1 MPYEPHSH
9 PASAPYRN
17 AFRGRRALV
26 TGGAGFIGGHLAEN
40 LLRLGAEVRIVDDLS
55 SGHRH
60 RVPASATLFEGS
72 VTDRGLVRKAI
83 EGCDL
88 VFHEAA
94 MVSVP
99 QSVEQPTRCAEVNIL
114 GTEILLEEA
123 VAAKATRLL
132 FAASAAAYGGEPQLP
147 SREDHPTDCR
157 SPYASSKVA
166 GEVLLRAFAS
176 CFPISTVSLRYFN
189 VFGPAQDPKSPYA
202 AAISAFTDILA
213 AGREPTVF
221 GDGLQTRDFVYIDDI
236 VHANL
241 LAAATPRPLAGEVIN
256 IGTGARITL
265 LDTIA
270 SIARA
275 LGRSANPGF
284 GPPRAGDVRHSSA
297 DISRAREILGYAPV
311 TAFDEGITNTVRWA
325 VGQAK
330 GANA

>member
-1 MPYEPHSH
+1 MPYQPESQT
-9 PASAPYRN
+9 YRD

-40 LLRLGAEVRIVDDLS
+40 LLRLGAEVHVLDDLS

-60 RVPASATLFEGS
+60 RVPSGARFFQGS
-72 VTDRGLVRKAI
+72 VTDRGLVREAVA
-83 EGCDL
+83 GCDV

-99 QSVEQPTRCAEVNIL
+99 QSVEQPGRCAEVNIV
-114 GTEILLEEA
+114 GTEIVLEA
-123 VAAKATRLL
+123 SVAAKVRRVL

-147 SREDHPTDCR
+147 SREEHATDCR
-157 SPYASSKVA
+157 SPYAASKVA
-166 GEVLLRAFAS
+166 GETLLSAFAH

-213 AGREPTVF
+213 AGRQPTVF
-221 GDGLQTRDFVYIDDI
+221 GDGLQTRDFVFIHNI

-241 LAAATPRPLAGEVIN
+241 LAAASERPLRGEVIN

-265 LDTIA
+265 LETIEQ
-270 SIARA
+270 IAKA
-275 LGRSANPGF
+275 LGRTASPSF

-297 DISRAREILGYAPV
+297 DIAKAKAMLGYAPV
-311 TAFDEGITNTVRWA
+311 TAFPEGIEATVRWA
-325 VGQAK
+325 MAQTA
-330 GANA
+330 GAR

>member
-1 MPYEPHSH
+1 MPYQPESQT
-9 PASAPYRN
+9 YRD

-26 TGGAGFIGGHLAEN
+26 TGGAGFIGGHLAEH
-40 LLRLGAEVRIVDDLS
+40 LLRLGAEVHVLDDLS

-60 RVPASATLFEGS
+60 RVPDAARFFHGS
-72 VTDRGLVRKAI
+72 VTDRSLVRSAV

-99 QSVEQPTRCAEVNIL
+99 QSVEQPERCAQVNIL
-114 GTEILLEEA
+114 GTEIVLEEA
-123 VAAKATRLL
+123 VAAKVRRVL

-147 SREDHPTDCR
+147 SREEHATDCR
-157 SPYASSKVA
+157 SPYAASKVA
-166 GEVLLRAFAS
+166 GEVLLSAFAH

-213 AGREPTVF
+213 AGRQPTVF
-221 GDGLQTRDFVYIDDI
+221 GDGLQTRDFVYIHNI

-241 LAAATPRPLAGEVIN
+241 LAAASERPLKGEVIN
-256 IGTGARITL
+256 IGTGARISL
-265 LDTIA
+265 LETIDG
-270 SIARA
+270 IAKA
-275 LGRSANPGF
+275 LGRTASPSF

-297 DISRAREILGYAPV
+297 DIAKAKAILGYAPV
-311 TAFDEGITNTVRWA
+311 TAFAEGIEATVRWA
-325 VGQAK
+325 ASQAVGAP
-330 GANA
+330 

>member
-26 TGGAGFIGGHLAEN
+26 TGGAGFIGGHLADN

-60 RVPASATLFEGS
+60 RVPMGATLFEGS

-166 GEVLLRAFAS
+166 GEVLPDL
-176 CFPISTVSLRYFN
+176 
-189 VFGPAQDPKSPYA
+189 
-202 AAISAFTDILA
+202 
-213 AGREPTVF
+213 
-221 GDGLQTRDFVYIDDI
+221 DGLASLFQR
-236 VHANL
+236 L
-241 LAAATPRPLAGEVIN
+241 RSRPGSEV
-256 IGTGARITL
+256 
-265 LDTIA
+265 
-270 SIARA
+270 A
-275 LGRSANPGF
+275 LRG
-284 GPPRAGDVRHSSA
+284 GDQRLHRHPCRG
-297 DISRAREILGYAPV
+297 SRADRLRGRPPDARFRLY
-311 TAFDEGITNTVRWA
+311 R
-325 VGQAK
+325 
-330 GANA
+330 

>member
-1 MPYEPHSH
+1 MPYQPESQT
-9 PASAPYRN
+9 YRD

-40 LLRLGAEVRIVDDLS
+40 LLRLGAEVHVLDDLS

-60 RVPASATLFEGS
+60 RVPDAARFFHGS
-72 VTDRGLVRKAI
+72 VADRPLVRSAI

-99 QSVEQPTRCAEVNIL
+99 QSVEQPERCAHVNIL
-114 GTEILLEEA
+114 GTEIVLEEA
-123 VAAKATRLL
+123 VAAKVRRVL

-147 SREDHPTDCR
+147 SREEHATDCR
-157 SPYASSKVA
+157 SPYAASKVA
-166 GEVLLRAFAS
+166 GEVLLSAFAH

-213 AGREPTVF
+213 AGRQPTVF
-221 GDGLQTRDFVYIDDI
+221 GDGLQTRDFVYIHNI

-241 LAAATPRPLAGEVIN
+241 LAAACERPLKGEVIN
-256 IGTGARITL
+256 IGTGARISL
-265 LDTIA
+265 LETIDG
-270 SIARA
+270 IAKA
-275 LGRSANPGF
+275 LGRTASPSF

-297 DISRAREILGYAPV
+297 DIAKAKALLGYAPV
-311 TAFDEGITNTVRWA
+311 TAFAEGIDATVRWA
-325 VGQAK
+325 TSQTVGAR
-330 GANA
+330 

>member
-1 MPYEPHSH
+1 MPYLPESQ
-9 PASAPYRN
+9 SYRD

-26 TGGAGFIGGHLAEN
+26 TGGAGFIGGHLSEN
-40 LLRLGAEVRIVDDLS
+40 LLRLGAEVHVLDDLS

-60 RVPASATLFEGS
+60 RVPKDARFFQGS
-72 VTDRGLVRKAI
+72 VTDRSIVREAMA
-83 EGCDL
+83 GCDL

-114 GTEILLEEA
+114 GTEHVLEEA
-123 VAAKATRLL
+123 VTAKVKRVL

-147 SREDHPTDCR
+147 SREEHATDCR

-166 GEVLLRAFAS
+166 GEVLLSAFAH
-176 CFPISTVSLRYFN
+176 CYPISTVSLRYFN

-213 AGREPTVF
+213 AGRQPTVF
-221 GDGLQTRDFVYIDDI
+221 GDGLQTRDFVFIHNI

-241 LAAATPRPLAGEVIN
+241 LAACTDRPLKGEVIN

-265 LDTIA
+265 LETIDQ
-270 SIARA
+270 IAKA
-275 LGRSANPGF
+275 LGRTAAPSF

-297 DISRAREILGYAPV
+297 DISKAKSILGYEPV
-311 TAFDEGITNTVRWA
+311 SGFAEGIEATVRWA
-325 VGQAK
+325 VGQTA
-330 GANA
+330 GAR

>member
-1 MPYEPHSH
+1 MPYTPESH
-9 PASAPYRN
+9 PEASPYRN
-17 AFRGRRALV
+17 AFRGRRVLV
-26 TGGAGFIGGHLAEN
+26 TGGAGFIGGHLAAN
-40 LLRLGAEVRIVDDLS
+40 LLRLGAQVNVLDDLS

-60 RVPASATLFEGS
+60 RVAAGATFFEGS
-72 VTDRGLVRKAI
+72 VLDRPLLRKAI
-83 EGCDL
+83 AGCDL

-99 QSVEQPTRCAEVNIL
+99 QSVEQPERCAQVNIL
-114 GTEILLEEA
+114 GTEQVLEEA
-123 VAAKATRLL
+123 VATKASRVL

-157 SPYASSKVA
+157 SPYAASKVA
-166 GEVLLRAFAS
+166 GEVLLAAFAH

-213 AGREPTVF
+213 SGRQPTVF
-221 GDGLQTRDFVYIDDI
+221 GDGLQTRDFVFIDNI

-241 LAAATPRPLAGEVIN
+241 LAAASPRPLAGEVIN

-265 LDTIA
+265 LETIA
-270 SIARA
+270 GIAKA
-275 LGRSANPGF
+275 LGREATPSF

-297 DISRAREILGYAPV
+297 DIAKATALLGYRPV
-311 TAFDEGITNTVRWA
+311 TAFDEGIHTTVRWA
-325 VGQAK
+325 VSQTA
-330 GANA
+330 ASA